1 MRLNEPF
8 WNYWD
13 LLVAIGLCAPAYAA
27 NALVLLVIRNAP
39 KVVKANLGTLVF
51 YGVLFGAVYFV
62 LSRKYSNSLKN
73 GLALTL
79 GPISSWK
86 AALAGV
92 VLAFAVSAL
101 GALLPAADPVSPMS
115 GYLES
120 KLGLVLVLIA
130 STTIMPVCEEITF
143 RGFLL
148 PLFAKTLGIWPAIV
162 VTALPF
168 ALLHGWQYSWAW
180 QPILVLLI
188 TGTAFGC
195 MRVACQ
201 STISAGVMHASY
213 NLIPSLISIADHPEL
228 SR

>member
-1 MRLNEPF
+1 MRLSETF

-13 LLVAIGLCAPAYAA
+13 LLLALGLCAPAYAA
-27 NALVLLVIRNAP
+27 NALVLQVMGNAP
-39 KVVKANLGTLVF
+39 KIVKVNLGTMVF
-51 YGVLFGAVYFV
+51 YGVLFGGMYFI
-62 LSRKYSNSLKN
+62 LSRKYSNSLEV
-73 GLALTL
+73 GLALLQGT
-79 GPISSWK
+79 ISSWK
-86 AALAGV
+86 AVLAGV
-92 VLAFAVSAL
+92 ALAIAVSVL
-101 GALLPAADPVSPMS
+101 GALLPSADPVSPMS

-120 KLGLVLVLIA
+120 MLGLALVLVA

-148 PLFAKTLGIWPAIV
+148 PLFAKTMGIWPAIV

-188 TGTAFGC
+188 TGTAFGW
-195 MRVACQ
+195 MRVASQ